1 MDLLRPRLGTLSKG
15 VRDIT
20 VMLRSYTPIDN
31 DDTFVKLMTPFLE
44 TSSERTK
51 MVERD
56 FDRMEREYKVC

>member
-20 VMLRSYTPIDN
+20 VLLRDYSPIDN
-31 DDTFVKLMTPFLE
+31 DDTFVKVMTPFLE
-44 TSSERTK
+44 TSADRTK

-56 FDRMEREYKVC
+56 FDRMDREYKV